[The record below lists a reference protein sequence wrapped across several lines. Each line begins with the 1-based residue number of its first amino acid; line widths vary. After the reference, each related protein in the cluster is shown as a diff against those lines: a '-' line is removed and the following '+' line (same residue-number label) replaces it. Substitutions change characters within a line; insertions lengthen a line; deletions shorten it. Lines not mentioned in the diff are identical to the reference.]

1 MVWKCIKKERGTIE
15 KKLIEDYKS
24 RFIESINDDLNITSA
39 MSVVWEIIRNPIKS
53 KDLYDVLLDF
63 DKILGL
69 NLDAEIIENKQE
81 FPEDIK
87 EIIEQREK
95 ARKEKNWAESDRLR
109 DELQALGYSVKD
121 TKNGMEINKQ

>member
-1 MVWKCIKKERGTIE
+1 
-15 KKLIEDYKS
+15 
-24 RFIESINDDLNITSA
+24 

>member
-1 MVWKCIKKERGTIE
+1 
-15 KKLIEDYKS
+15 
-24 RFIESINDDLNITSA
+24 

-53 KDLYDVLLDF
+53 KDLYELLLDF

-109 DELQALGYSVKD
+109 DELQARGYSVKD